1 MKNKLFMLMLV
12 LVIGVLAACGT
23 KDSDSNAG
31 SGSNIDSDNEG
42 DKKVLIMGTS
52 ADYKPFEF
60 VDSAKGE
67 EIIGYDIDLA
77 RMIGEKIG
85 FDVKIQDM
93 DFNSL
98 IPALQAGKID
108 FVISGMS
115 PNEER
120 EKVVDFSEPYN
131 ETKQVLVVKKE
142 SGIKTTA
149 DLVGKTVGVQTASI
163 QEKMA
168 QELVKTIDFKTE
180 SRTRVPEIVQDM
192 LAKRLDAGIIENG
205 VAEGYVKKND
215 KLTMVQIK
223 EQVPDYKAIAVAE
236 GSELKGQID
245 KALKELVKEGKIKEL
260 EAKWL
265 QSVK

>member
-23 KDSDSNAG
+23 KDAGSNAD

-42 DKKVLIMGTS
+42 NKKVLIMGTS

-77 RMIGEKIG
+77 NMIGEKLG
-85 FDVKIQDM
+85 FGVKIQDM

-98 IPALQAGKID
+98 VPALQAGKLD

-131 ETKQVLVVKKE
+131 ETRQVLIVKKD
-142 SGIKTTA
+142 SGIKKTA
-149 DLVGKTVGVQTASI
+149 DLAGKIVGVQTASI
-163 QEKMA
+163 QEEMA
-168 QELVKTIDFKTE
+168 KEMAKTIDFKNE

-192 LAKRLDAGIIENG
+192 MAKRIDAAIVESG

-215 KLTMVQIK
+215 KLIALPIK
-223 EQVPDYKAIAVAE
+223 EQVADYKAIAVAE
-236 GSELKGQID
+236 GSELKAQID
-245 KALKELVKEGKIKEL
+245 KALKELVEEGKIKEL
-260 EAKWL
+260 EEKWL
-265 QSVK
+265 QSAE